1 MKVEQ
6 KRQGLGESETVVQVT
21 VNEKVQKMLKSKDA
35 DEELRYYFES
45 ML

>member
-21 VNEKVQKMLKSKDA
+21 VNEKVQKMLKNKDA